1 MAKADTRKLL
11 KKIEKFVGSEV
22 RKQVAG
28 QYTRVTFT
36 AEGIGQGIKEGYQ
49 SLQERL
55 GDEYFLIEDK
65 DFTSKIGAPAIK
77 TIYNWASQDKTTPHE
92 VEIYV
97 PNVSITY
104 IARRDVIRP
113 YTLAKNTA
121 VQELQKIRVK
131 AGKRKLLGK
140 TQEDKTAAT
149 SELGIVKTRVHKLH
163 KGTTTVGA
171 AQLAASMQ
179 FLERTKDFA
188 GFASS
193 ESAKDLMNQYYKQV
207 QLVWKSVG
215 TKKSG
220 AAQVSLLENL
230 YVEMVVDS
238 MSKNPPGGEPF
249 DWKNI
254 RPVLEDAIEKYLV
267 EAELADQKGS
277 KSIRENATNM
287 VEHLLVSELSK
298 VKNSRVQRKTKAS
311 YRNKVKVSTT
321 FKAKRSRPKKS
332 NKKTPTTRIYSK
344 SSSASMPLQLM
355 VLINRDLP
363 RVVAKNMGS
372 PALNYRTGRFASSVR
387 VTDVVTTPKGFPSIG
402 YTYDKDRYQTFEP
415 GFAQGSVDRDPR
427 KLIDKSMREIAAQY
441 AVGRFFTR
449 RV

>member
-1 MAKADTRKLL
+1 MAKADTKKLL

-49 SLQERL
+49 ALQERL
-55 GDEYFLIEDK
+55 GDEYFPIDDK

-77 TIYNWASQDKTTPHE
+77 TIYDWASNDKTTPHE
-92 VEIYV
+92 VEIYI
-97 PNVSITY
+97 PGVSVTY
-104 IARRDVIRP
+104 IARRDVVRP

-131 AGKRKLLGK
+131 EGKRKLLGK
-140 TQEDKTAAT
+140 TKEDRTAST

-171 AQLAASMQ
+171 AQLSASMQ
-179 FLERTKDFA
+179 FLERTRDFA

-193 ESAKDLMNQYYKQV
+193 ESAKDLMQYYKEV
-207 QLVWKSVG
+207 QLVWKSLG
-215 TKKSG
+215 TKKS
-220 AAQVSLLENL
+220 AAKVSLLENL

-238 MSKNPPGGEPF
+238 MSNNPAGGESF

-254 RPVLEDAIEKYLV
+254 RPIFEKSIENYLV
-267 EAELADQKGS
+267 EAGLADQKGS

-287 VEHLLVSELSK
+287 VEHLVVSELSK
-298 VKNSRVQRKTKAS
+298 AKNSRVQRKTKAS

-321 FKAKRSRPKKS
+321 SKPRRSRPKKS
-332 NKKTPTTRIYSK
+332 KKKTPTTRIYSR
-344 SSSASMPLQLM
+344 SSPASMPLQLM

-363 RVVAKNMGS
+363 RVVAKNMRS

-387 VTDVVTTPKGFPSIG
+387 VTDVVKTPKGFPSIG